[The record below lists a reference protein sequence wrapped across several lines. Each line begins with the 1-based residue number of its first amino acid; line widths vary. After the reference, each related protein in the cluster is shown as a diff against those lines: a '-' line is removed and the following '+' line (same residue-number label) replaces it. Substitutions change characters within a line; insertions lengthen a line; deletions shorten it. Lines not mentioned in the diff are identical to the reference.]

1 MRHKNWARW
10 WFHFLI
16 DFHPYL
22 GKMNP
27 IWRAYFSNGLV
38 QPPPSGTKSWGLK
51 SACDTACH
59 AVCSSTT
66 GLPRKKPP
74 TWVFG
79 YRVFL
84 YLAEALREQPH
95 ETGGILGIPSGQF
108 HVEKTRWM
116 FFLKPSFKRGPT
128 KIIIKPSR
136 LELCSW
142 NFFTVFLGGGFQL
155 KYFLCSSIAG
165 GRWTQFDEH
174 MFQMCWF
181 NHQLVFLFDQLHSV
195 KCWCFGLIHGCIRW
209 HQQSLAWAFKA
220 QHHWCH
226 RKPQRASLRRGF
238 WEGEATRYG
247 ISLGV
252 HGNDCKHS

>member
-1 MRHKNWARW
+1 MIGPSQLGKGPFFPVCIAAVFLDPQHLSRQWIEGFLDTATGILPAEQPMRHKNWARW
-10 WFHFLI
+10 WFHVLI
-16 DFHPYL
+16 FFHPYL

-95 ETGGILGIPSGQF
+95 KTGGILGIPSGQF

-116 FFLKPSFKRGPT
+116 FF
-128 KIIIKPSR
+128 
-136 LELCSW
+136 
-142 NFFTVFLGGGFQL
+142 
-155 KYFLCSSIAG
+155 
-165 GRWTQFDEH
+165 
-174 MFQMCWF
+174 
-181 NHQLVFLFDQLHSV
+181 
-195 KCWCFGLIHGCIRW
+195 
-209 HQQSLAWAFKA
+209 
-220 QHHWCH
+220 
-226 RKPQRASLRRGF
+226 
-238 WEGEATRYG
+238 
-247 ISLGV
+247 
-252 HGNDCKHS
+252 